1 MRKTSWL
8 MISGLLTLLL
18 VLAAAC
24 GGSDDKGDDA
34 SSNYDGS
41 SHTSDGGD
49 GSNSGGDL
57 TQLLV
62 SNPSEALGKSAASF
76 ADEVESVQGEFSLS
90 FTGGGFAGAM
100 EGDFAFRAPDQV
112 HMTMNLAMD
121 GEDALVSLGDMSF
134 EILML
139 GDQMF
144 INTPMFGGWV
154 VMSMD
159 DLGVDAAQYQ
169 ELLEAKSPFD
179 YSALVDSLDGVDNLG
194 DEEIAGTTYTH
205 LRVESDIAEL
215 IGAFG
220 DSLSSG
226 GLDPQTL
233 SLDKVSGPFAFDL
246 WVDPDS
252 GLPFRILAAGDLT
265 VPGMTGAD
273 GASAVGF
280 ELQFDFT
287 DYNGEVDMPDT
298 PKDAKSFVELFG
310 DLGSVDTGQ

>member
-24 GGSDDKGDDA
+24 GGGDDKGGDA
-34 SSNYDGS
+34 SSNQ
-41 SHTSDGGD
+41 D
-49 GSNSGGDL
+49 GSNSSGAL

-62 SNPSEALGKSAASF
+62 SNPSEALGKSADTF
-76 ADEVESVQGEFSLS
+76 ADEVESVQGKFSLS
-90 FTGGGFAGAM
+90 FTGGAFAGAM
-100 EGDFAFRAPDQV
+100 GGDFAFRAPDQV

-121 GEDALVSLGDMSF
+121 GEDALVSLGDMNF

-139 GDQMF
+139 GDQMY
-144 INTPMFGGWV
+144 INTPLFGGWV

-159 DLGVDAAQYQ
+159 DLGVDGEQYQ
-169 ELLEAKSPFD
+169 KLVEAKSPFD
-179 YSALVDSLDGVDNLG
+179 YSALVGGLDAVENLG
-194 DEEIAGTTYTH
+194 TEQIDGTTYTH

-226 GLDPQTL
+226 GLDPATL

-252 GLPFRILAAGDLT
+252 GLPFRVLAAGDLA
-265 VPGMTGAD
+265 VPGVTGTD
-273 GASAVGF
+273 GESAVGF

-287 DYNGEVDMPDT
+287 DYNGNVDMPAA
-298 PKDAKSFVELFG
+298 PQDAKSFVEIFG
-310 DLGSVDTGQ
+310 ALGGEDTWE

>member
-24 GGSDDKGDDA
+24 GGSDDKGSDDA
-34 SSNYDGS
+34 SSNQ
-41 SHTSDGGD
+41 D
-49 GSNSGGDL
+49 GSNSNGAL

-62 SNPSEALGKSAASF
+62 SNPSEALRKSAETFS
-76 ADEVESVQGEFSLS
+76 DEVESVQGKFSLS
-90 FTGGGFAGAM
+90 FTGGAFAGAM
-100 EGDFAFRAPDQV
+100 DGDFAFRAPDQV

-121 GEDALVSLGDMSF
+121 GDDALVSLGDMNF

-139 GDQMF
+139 GDQMY
-144 INTPMFGGWV
+144 IKTPLFGGWV
-154 VMSMD
+154 VMSID
-159 DLGVDAAQYQ
+159 DLGVDADQYQ
-169 ELLEAKSPFD
+169 KLLDEKSPFD
-179 YSALVDSLDGVDNLG
+179 YSALVEGLDAVENLG
-194 DEEIAGTTYTH
+194 DEQIGGTTYTH

-226 GLDPQTL
+226 GLDPATL

-246 WVDPDS
+246 WVDPDN
-252 GLPFRILAAGDLT
+252 GLPFRVLAAGDLA
-265 VPGMTGAD
+265 VPDMTGA
-273 GASAVGF
+273 GGETAVGF
-280 ELQFDFT
+280 ELKFDFT
-287 DYNGEVDMPDT
+287 DYNGNVNIPDA

-310 DLGSVDTGQ
+310 DLGSEDTGE